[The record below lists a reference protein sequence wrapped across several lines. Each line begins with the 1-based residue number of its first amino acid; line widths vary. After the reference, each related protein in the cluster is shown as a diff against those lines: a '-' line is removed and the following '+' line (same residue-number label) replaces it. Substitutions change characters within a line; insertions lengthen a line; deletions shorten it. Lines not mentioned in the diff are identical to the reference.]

1 MYIKKY
7 YDLRIHFSRLTFSFF
22 IIFIL
27 NYAIFN
33 LQLFAKM
40 FRTYLAMMK
49 LGTVIPYLMKIQKN
63 TSITGNSP
71 CILLTLAFFQQK
83 LANFAILRNADID
96 T

>member
-1 MYIKKY
+1 MYIYCKDHFRFTCPMLEH
-7 YDLRIHFSRLTFSFF
+7 YDFRIHFSTLTFSFF

-49 LGTVIPYLMKIQKN
+49 LGTVIPYLMKIQKIHLSQE
-63 TSITGNSP
+63 TALVF
-71 CILLTLAFFQQK
+71 C
-83 LANFAILRNADID
+83 
-96 T
+96 